1 MPAGDRPDPEDG
13 RAVVHL
19 AGCRLEVGAEVPLP
33 GASQEVLKRRAIVC
47 DDRSH
52 VAAIEPLDIRR
63 EKGGALARRERGKRA
78 HHRRIGAELGEP
90 VGRRP
95 TAEPA
100 RSCSPDD
107 VAAKPCRSAFRVAEL
122 ADPAGGAR
130 ERTLGKPRCLR
141 AIAERQQEREAV
153 QAARVNVAEG
163 GQDVLGKRIGHAFV
177 GRAGVGRFQ

>member
-19 AGCRLEVGAEVPLP
+19 AGCRLEVGAQVSLP
-33 GASQEVLKRRAIVC
+33 GASQEVLKRRAILC
-47 DDRSH
+47 DHRSH

-100 RSCSPDD
+100 SPCSPDD

-122 ADPAGGAR
+122 ADPARGAR

-141 AIAERQQEREAV
+141 PIAEGQQEREAV

-163 GQDVLGKRIGHAFV
+163 GPDVLGKRIGHAFV